1 MNNGYTIIPDSFLD
15 LDLDLT
21 EIAILSVIYGFS
33 QDGDSTFKGSWRYL
47 QSKAKCGRTKVFK
60 SLLKLTDMGLIQK
73 IDLDIHGVKFTEY
86 KASAKCMGSAFGEL
100 VSPQSEHNN
109 IDDNIDINNLSL
121 NNKPSRFVKPTKEEI
136 EAYCREKGYTHVNAE
151 AFISHYDSNGWMVG
165 KNKMSL
171 WRSAVS
177 GWEIREVERE
187 QKIPS
192 YNRPQAQPRK
202 SVLQHNREVAERL
215 FARRKEAMAD
225 EQ

>member
-15 LDLDLT
+15 LELDLT

-47 QSKAKCGRTKVFK
+47 QNKAKCGRTKVFK

-109 IDDNIDINNLSL
+109 IEDNIDISYRDID
-121 NNKPSRFVKPTKEEI
+121 KKSRAKFVKPSIEEV
-136 EAYCREKGYTHVNAE
+136 AVYCQQRGNGIDAE
-151 AFISHYDSNGWMVG
+151 EFVSHYNANGWMVG
-165 KNKMSL
+165 KTPMKD
-171 WRSAVS
+171 WRAAVIT
-177 GWEIREVERE
+177 WEKKRAGTPIN
-187 QKIPS
+187 S
-192 YNRPQAQPRK
+192 RPQSQQRK